1 MALRADGVKLTS
13 SYWPADDSDVVL
25 DTTVGDVLRA
35 AAAEYP
41 DHTAIIA
48 GNPDP
53 ALRRRWT
60 YAELLAD
67 AEQTARAL
75 LGRFEPG
82 ERVAAWAPN
91 IAEWIVLEYAAGLA
105 GLTLVTVNPAYR
117 PSELAYVLQQS
128 GAAGIFLVPEFRSPM
143 AAYLEEIRS
152 EVPDLREVVLFTEFE
167 EFEASADP
175 SRPLPVVSPDDPV
188 QIQYTS
194 GTTGAPKGAL
204 LHHRGITN
212 NARFYAKRL
221 GMQPGETY
229 VSPMPLFHTAGCVL
243 GVLGAAASGSAFVS
257 LLYFDPAL
265 ALDLIESERSAG
277 MLGVPTMLI
286 AMAEHPTY
294 KERDLSSVRSATS
307 GGTPVPAK
315 LVRKL
320 EADLGVPFTIVFG
333 TTECSPLLTQTR
345 PDDSPA
351 DRAET
356 LGQPLPQTEVKV
368 CDPATGEPV
377 AVGAVGELCARGY
390 LVMKGYWNMPEAT
403 AAAIDPDGWYHTG
416 DLASMDER
424 GFLRIEGRLKDMIIR
439 GGENIYPREI
449 EDVLFSHSSVA
460 EVAVVGV
467 PDELY
472 GEAVA
477 AFIRPAPGVTPSKD
491 ELFHLCR
498 DQLAAYKTPKH
509 WVVVE
514 SFPLTPSGK
523 IQKFV
528 LRQRFVDGE
537 SSSL

>member
-1 MALRADGVKLTS
+1 MALRAETIKLTS

-25 DTTVGDVLRA
+25 ETTVGEVLRA
-35 AAAEYP
+35 AAAEHP
-41 DHTAIIA
+41 ATTAIIA
-48 GNPDP
+48 GMPDP
-53 ALRRRWT
+53 VERRRWT
-60 YAELLAD
+60 YAGLLAD

-75 LGRFEPG
+75 LGRFQPG
-82 ERVAAWAPN
+82 DRVAAWAPN
-91 IAEWIVLEYAAGLA
+91 IPEWIVLEYAAGLA
-105 GLTLVTVNPAYR
+105 GVTLVTINPAYR
-117 PSELAYVLQQS
+117 PNELKYVLEQS
-128 GAAGIFLVPEFRSPM
+128 GAVGIFLVPEFRSPM
-143 AAYLEEIRS
+143 AAYLD
-152 EVPDLREVVLFTEFE
+152 EVRPELPDLREVILFTEFDD
-167 EFEASADP
+167 FKATADP
-175 SRPLPVVSPDDPV
+175 AQQLPEVSPDDPV

-212 NARFYAKRL
+212 NARFYAKRM
-221 GMQPGETY
+221 GIKPGDVQ

-243 GVLGAAASGSAFVS
+243 GVLGCAAARATLVS

-265 ALDLIESERSAG
+265 ALDLIESERSTG

-294 KERDLSSVRSATS
+294 KQRDLSSVRGVTS
-307 GGTPVPAK
+307 GGTPVPAD
-315 LVRKL
+315 LARKL
-320 EADLGVPFTIVFG
+320 EKDLGVAFTIVFG

-345 PDDSPA
+345 PDDAEA

-368 CDPATGEPV
+368 CDPSTGDPV
-377 AVGAVGELCARGY
+377 PVGAVGELCARGY
-390 LVMKGYWNMPEAT
+390 LVMKGYWNMPDAT
-403 AAAIDPDGWYHTG
+403 AAAIDADGWYHTG

-424 GFLRIEGRLKDMIIR
+424 GYLRIEGRLKDMIIR

-449 EDVLFSHSSVA
+449 EDILYGHPSVA

-477 AFIRPAPGVTPSKD
+477 AFIRAAPGATPSKD

-498 DQLAAYKTPKH
+498 DRLAAYKTPKH
-509 WVVVE
+509 WAFVE
-514 SFPLTPSGK
+514 TFPLTPSGK

-528 LRQRFVDGE
+528 LRRGFVEGTITPA
-537 SSSL
+537 